1 MTVIAQ
7 ISVLAL
13 SPPSSIGIRW
23 AVIHSCLSGYAQQE
37 GSAELCCMSG
47 LR

>member
-1 MTVIAQ
+1 MAVIAQ
-7 ISVLAL
+7 SPVLAL
-13 SPPSSIGIRW
+13 SPPSSIGLRW
-23 AVIHSCLSGYAQQE
+23 AVIHSYPSGYAQQE